1 MKKKFIL
8 NADDFGMSE
17 YYNRAVL
24 DGAGRN
30 NKKGL
35 LTSASLCANGENFE
49 QAVNDIIPQCPD
61 LSVGIH
67 LNIIEGKSLTECP
80 MLTDSEGNFNN
91 GYIALILKSL
101 NKEFMQQTE
110 AEFRAQIEK
119 IMNCTKV
126 DHIDSHVH
134 THAIPNIFRLT
145 AKLADEYK
153 IPYIRTQYEKPYI
166 TPSIKKH
173 FNTKYPP
180 NILKIILLNTF
191 TILNRPV
198 LKQYNLKT
206 NDYLIG
212 VGYTGMMDSKTIEY
226 GLKNIRKDCITEALI
241 HPCKYDTHIPDSHHF
256 EYLITQD
263 ADLGDKISKF
273 GFDLANHSSVLEE

>member
-17 YYNRAVL
+17 YYNKAVL
-24 DGAGRN
+24 NGVN
-30 NKKGL
+30 NGI

-49 QAVNDIIPQCPD
+49 EAIKDIIPQCHD

-80 MLTDSEGNFNN
+80 LLTDTERNFNN

-101 NKEFMQQTE
+101 NKDFMAQLEQ
-110 AEFRAQIEK
+110 EFRAQIEK
-119 IMNCTKV
+119 IINCTKV

-145 AKLADEYK
+145 AKLAKEYE
-153 IPYIRTQYEKPYI
+153 IPYIRTQYEKPYFI
-166 TPSIKKH
+166 PSVKKH
-173 FNTKYPP
+173 ITIAYPI

-191 TILNRPV
+191 TILNKPV
-198 LKQYNLKT
+198 VKKYGLKT
-206 NDYLIG
+206 NEYLIG
-212 VGYTGMMDSKTIEY
+212 VGYTGMMDSKTVEY
-226 GLKNIRKDCITEALI
+226 GLKKLKKDCIAEALI
-241 HPCKYDTHIPDSHHF
+241 HPCKYEEPFSPDSHHF

-263 ADLGDKISKF
+263 KDLGETLKEL
-273 GFDLANHSSVLEE
+273 GFDLVNHSNV